1 MTYNLSEC
9 LEERVALTEQQ
20 NLAAMYIAG
29 DKMAYDAIGKEV
41 GVTRRTLS
49 TWKLE
54 PEFAEPVASIRA
66 KTQILGSFVYHRRG
80 ITDAL
85 KKPLFTLLSSSQI
98 NAFLLPVGIKG

>member
-1 MTYNLSEC
+1 MSGGKSGTNRTAKLS
-9 LEERVALTEQQ
+9 
-20 NLAAMYIAG
+20 G
-29 DKMAYDAIGKEV
+29 DVYRRRQAIGKEV

-54 PEFAEPVASIRA
+54 PEFAEAVACIRA

-98 NAFLLPVGIKG
+98 NAFLLPVGRKG